1 MAHAPKD
8 VITAETDARFWAQT
22 NYKPGKRLD
31 PNDPADKA
39 MARVWLD
46 IFTKVKKEDARGRL
60 VLTYNHPEVEQGIAD
75 AALAGHAAD
84 SHVDAAMGASD
95 PAETEAHATAA
106 AAAAASERAGSR
118 RAARAQPPTVSPI
131 LTDAAAA
138 RAAAATPGAPAP
150 DPRGAT
156 DGLPADHPAVT
167 SPAAAPA
174 IAPSLEDVAPP
185 APSVPSGPPGP
196 GGGGAPRRHV
206 DAARAA
212 RARGAAAQTHEDGEG
227 RVALGTLHPQTIS
240 EIRAVAGQMAGGSP
254 GIFVGV
260 IYGVDES
267 WAAPIFGTG
276 AEAAAW
282 YEHATSLPSSF
293 RYAAYFDKTPGTG
306 LRGPAAELFGGSRAI
321 APIARSEVQRAVA
334 DSGYPANPGPP
345 EGSSRKKGPPYLAI
359 AAGGAAIVGL
369 AAILASARHRERSQT
384 RRTAQTR
391 TPQVQ
396 IFEVGKR

>member
-185 APSVPSGPPGP
+185 APSAPSGP

-267 WAAPIFGTG
+267 WAA
-276 AEAAAW
+276 
-282 YEHATSLPSSF
+282 TSLPSSF

-306 LRGPAAELFGGSRAI
+306 LRGPAAEVFGGSRAI
-321 APIARSEVQRAVA
+321 APIARSEIRRAVA
-334 DSGYPANPGPP
+334 DAGYPADPGPP
-345 EGSSRKKGPPYLAI
+345 EGSPRKKGPPYLAI